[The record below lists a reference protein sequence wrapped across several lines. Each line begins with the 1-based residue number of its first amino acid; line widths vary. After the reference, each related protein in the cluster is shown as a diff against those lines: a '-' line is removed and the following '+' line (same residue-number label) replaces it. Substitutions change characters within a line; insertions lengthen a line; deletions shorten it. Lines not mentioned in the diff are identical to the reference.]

1 MAEPLRLP
9 SSSAAEGQD
18 KPFWQTLSFR
28 AIWAFLASVW
38 AKLHKSVHR
47 QKLQRLARA
56 MLDDPV
62 SKEK

>member
-1 MAEPLRLP
+1 MAKPLSLLP
-9 SSSAAEGQD
+9 LHAAEGQG
-18 KPFWQTLSFR
+18 KAFWQTFSFR

-38 AKLHKSVHR
+38 AKLHSSVQR